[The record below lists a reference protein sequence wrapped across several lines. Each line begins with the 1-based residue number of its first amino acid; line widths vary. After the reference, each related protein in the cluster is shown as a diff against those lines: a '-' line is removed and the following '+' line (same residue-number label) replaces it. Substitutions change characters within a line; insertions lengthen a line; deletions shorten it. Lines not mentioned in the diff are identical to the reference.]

1 VTGSVHSAVIVGAG
15 FGGLGMGIALRSA
28 GVDDFVILDKGR
40 DVGGVWS
47 DNTYPGA
54 ACDVPSHLYS
64 FSFEPNPKWSRAFAP
79 QPEILAYLQH
89 CGHKYRLH
97 DRIRLR
103 TEVRGARF
111 DEASGRW
118 HVELTS
124 GETLQARALITACG
138 QLNRPLYPNLPGL
151 DRFRGPAFHSAR
163 WDHGVDLTG
172 KRVAMIGT
180 GASAIQIVPSIVD
193 RVGSLQVFQRHAP
206 YLLPKPDREYAA
218 WEQALFAAVPGIQAL
233 SRARWYTGH
242 ESRVLGFLTMPS
254 LMRMIERM
262 SLRELQKRV
271 VDPELRK
278 KLTPDYPI
286 GCKRILLSN
295 DYYTALCRPNADVV
309 TSAITEV
316 TETGLRTADGRD
328 HALDVLI
335 YGTGFKATEF
345 LAPMAIHGRGG
356 VELSAQWRDG
366 AEAYLGV
373 SVHGFPNLF
382 MLYGPNTNLGHNSIV
397 YMLESQIHYVMECL
411 RALRTRGLRSM
422 DVKSEIEAAHN
433 AEIQAE
439 IKRSVWDQ
447 GCDSWYKT
455 ARGKHTN
462 NWPGFTFSYR
472 KRTRAPN
479 LDHYEL
485 R

>member
-1 VTGSVHSAVIVGAG
+1 
-15 FGGLGMGIALRSA
+15 
-28 GVDDFVILDKGR
+28 
-40 DVGGVWS
+40 
-47 DNTYPGA
+47 
-54 ACDVPSHLYS
+54 
-64 FSFEPNPKWSRAFAP
+64 
-79 QPEILAYLQH
+79 
-89 CGHKYRLH
+89 
-97 DRIRLR
+97 
-103 TEVRGARF
+103 
-111 DEASGRW
+111 
-118 HVELTS
+118 
-124 GETLQARALITACG
+124 
-138 QLNRPLYPNLPGL
+138 
-151 DRFRGPAFHSAR
+151 
-163 WDHGVDLTG
+163 
-172 KRVAMIGT
+172 
-180 GASAIQIVPSIVD
+180 
-193 RVGSLQVFQRHAP
+193 LQVFQRHAP

-271 VDPELRK
+271 ADPELRK

-397 YMLESQIHYVMECL
+397 YMLEPDPL
-411 RALRTRGLRSM
+411 RDGVPAC
-422 DVKSEIEAAHN
+422 AAH
-433 AEIQAE
+433 ARPAQHGRQVRDRGRAQRRDPGGDQAQ
-439 IKRSVWDQ
+439 RVGS
-447 GCDSWYKT
+447 
-455 ARGKHTN
+455 R
-462 NWPGFTFSYR
+462 
-472 KRTRAPN
+472 
-479 LDHYEL
+479 L
-485 R
+485 